1 MRTTPIHELK
11 PAIHEPTSGAGPARQ
26 YFYKKKIMRKIAF
39 VLLAATFWLAAC
51 KKQSTSIPATNT
63 VHITDADFRDCKT
76 TIPGLHAKKSD
87 DGMELDYDL
96 VVKEIAANKYEAAM
110 KINGV
115 KLNGKKLNGY
125 KASAIVGVVL
135 ALNTSKEDKTV
146 PLEVL
151 LKSDDNSTGSDK
163 IITFPAFEYK
173 GDLAYELLEVATSI
187 TINNGNFKVY
197 DNVNVSFFG
206 ENLTITGG
214 NIIFSDNS
222 TILLSDSKTTVPTNF
237 SLLLKDSKPVMEDK
251 TTVFVM
257 PNGHTI
263 TQAPV
268 AAKVVIEEEE
278 DGSLGYITVTISGD
292 PARYIT
298 SISYQPCTADGT
310 TKDPKEEPVMQFEAT
325 HFNEQ
330 NGVQRF
336 KSKERYA
343 ALYHKSRAK
352 FHYSCMQHWHGS
364 TTRVDVIPTGEI
376 RYVSK

>member
-1 MRTTPIHELK
+1 
-11 PAIHEPTSGAGPARQ
+11 
-26 YFYKKKIMRKIAF
+26 MRKIAF

-63 VHITDADFRDCKT
+63 AHITDADFRDCKT
-76 TIPGLHAKKSD
+76 TIPGLHAKKSS
-87 DGMELDYDL
+87 DGLELDYDL
-96 VVKEIAANKYEAAM
+96 VVKEIAPNKYEAAV
-110 KINGV
+110 KVKNL
-115 KLNGKKLNGY
+115 KLNGKKVDNY
-125 KASAIVGVVL
+125 KADAITGVVL
-135 ALNTSKEDKTV
+135 ALNTTKEEKTV
-146 PLEVL
+146 PLAVVL
-151 LKSDDNSTGSDK
+151 ETPEESRSGNDK
-163 IITFPAFEYK
+163 IFNFPAFEYK
-173 GDLAYELLEVATSI
+173 GDLAYEVIEVKASFKLKGGSI
-187 TINNGNFKVY
+187 VIKDDSKFTFFGTDMEVKGGGLKVGNGSIIFTGNADPIFTEKGSIIDNGTILTINNGNFQ
-197 DNVNVSFFG
+197 
-206 ENLTITGG
+206 LT
-214 NIIFSDNS
+214 DNS
-222 TILLSDSKTTVPTNF
+222 DL
-237 SLLLKDSKPVMEDK
+237 
-251 TTVFVM
+251 FVM

-268 AAKVVIEEEE
+268 AAKVVIEEEK

-343 ALYHKSRAK
+343 ALYHRSRAK

-364 TTRVDVIPTGEI
+364 TTRVDVMPTGEI